1 MNEAN
6 LYHYRAVVVAVTD
19 GDTVVVDI
27 DLGLRIWARKQV
39 LRLEG
44 VAAPETRTPEGREA
58 KAWLAAELPV
68 GTPVIVRTKKD
79 RREKYGRWL
88 ASINV
93 GSVDLMGLLQ
103 QKWPV
108 VNGGR

>member
-19 GDTVVVDI
+19 GDTIVVDI
-27 DLGLRIWARKQV
+27 DLGLRVWARKQV

-44 VAAPETRTPEGREA
+44 VAAPETRTAEGREA

-68 GTPVIVRTKKD
+68 GTPLLVQTRKD

-88 ASINV
+88 ATIDV
-93 GSVDLMGLLQ
+93 GAGDLMGLLRA
-103 QKWPV
+103 KWPA
-108 VNGGR
+108 